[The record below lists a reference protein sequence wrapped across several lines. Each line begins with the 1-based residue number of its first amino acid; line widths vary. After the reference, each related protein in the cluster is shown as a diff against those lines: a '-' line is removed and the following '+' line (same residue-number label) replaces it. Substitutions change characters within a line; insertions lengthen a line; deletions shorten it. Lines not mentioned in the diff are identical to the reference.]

1 MGSLTRMKR
10 RCSKGTKM
18 TMKKVASTSTTRAK
32 EVGDTMKD
40 EKLFITDIDQ
50 IKRFLLEGTDSKAE
64 YFKDKKN

>member
-1 MGSLTRMKR
+1 
-10 RCSKGTKM
+10 M